1 MQNET
6 ARRRME
12 YFRNKGAGAKETD
25 ERRGWDLYT
34 NRNYRSE
41 ERRGTDAWRSYR
53 RSRNIGDH
61 LIEAEKVRLDGIR
74 KSEESDGGARKRRE
88 QDKYAPPRTNYW
100 EEDKRK

>member
-1 MQNET
+1 
-6 ARRRME
+6 ME

-74 KSEESDGGARKRRE
+74 KSEEREMRGEREREIERERRE
-88 QDKYAPPRTNYW
+88 QERYAPPRTNYW
-100 EEDKRK
+100 KEDKNK